1 MSPLLSDRVP
11 GFQKVPTGS
20 PNGPVSDLVAHV
32 ARFCGELRSVGV
44 SVTLGDEIDAAT
56 SLAHVDIGDRN
67 EVRLG
72 LRTSLKV
79 EYRASPSGPSSTM
92 SSTVSGEPGD
102 RPTSATMAPAG
113 GGSVRP
119 AAGPG
124 RTTR

>member
-1 MSPLLSDRVP
+1 MTLTSAPSENP
-11 GFQKVPTGS
+11 A
-20 PNGPVSDLVAHV
+20 DLVSHL
-32 ARFCGELRSVGV
+32 ARFAGELRSVGV

-79 EYRASPSGPSSTM
+79 EYRAWGVFDDIFDRFWRSGGPSP
-92 SSTVSGEPGD
+92 EARRWP
-102 RPTSATMAPAG
+102 PQAAAACAPQL
-113 GGSVRP
+113 
-119 AAGPG
+119 GPG

>member
-1 MSPLLSDRVP
+1 M
-11 GFQKVPTGS
+11 
-20 PNGPVSDLVAHV
+20 
-32 ARFCGELRSVGV
+32 
-44 SVTLGDEIDAAT
+44 TLGDEIDAAT
-56 SLAHVDIGDRN
+56 SLAHVDIGDRS

-79 EYRASPSGPSSTM
+79 EYRAWGVFDDIFGRFWRSGGPS
-92 SSTVSGEPGD
+92 
-102 RPTSATMAPAG
+102 PTSATMAPAG